1 MAEKRMF
8 SMNVIDSDAFLEMPL
23 STQALYFHLS
33 MRADDDGFLNNA
45 KRIMDMIKANQ
56 NDYDLLLA
64 KSFIIQFPD
73 GICVIKHWRI
83 NNYIRK
89 DRYHETV
96 YTEEKDMLTVK
107 KNGAYSLNS
116 SNSDIGIPDC
126 NHMDTESRVEKNRVE
141 KNRAEE
147 SRQESVAM
155 FNAEKAWNDTF
166 SLYPKKTSAV
176 TAKNVWMDKLI
187 DVIEPNR
194 RDVAV
199 LIYKATKMYLADYE
213 NNNPDDENHRYI
225 PKYSDWLVNDCDYWI
240 SKVEEKQRGGSS

>member
-8 SMNVIDSDAFLEMPL
+8 SNRIIDSDAFLEMPL

-96 YTEEKDMLTVK
+96 YTEEKEMLTVK

-116 SNSDIGIPDC
+116 TNSEIGIPDC
-126 NHMDTESRVEKNRVE
+126 NHVDTESRVDKNRVE
-141 KNRAEE
+141 ENRIEPVTAF
-147 SRQESVAM
+147 AD
-155 FNAEKAWNDTF
+155 FNAEKAWDDTF
-166 SLYPKKTSAV
+166 SLYPKKTGAV
-176 TAKNVWMDKLI
+176 NAKVAWMNKLI
-187 DVIEPNR
+187 PVIEPNR
-194 RDVAV
+194 KDVAL
-199 LIYKATKMYLADYE
+199 LIAGATRMYLKDYE
-213 NNNPDDENHRYI
+213 KKNPDDTNYRFV
-225 PKYSDWLVNDCDYWI
+225 PKYEKWLTEECDYWI
-240 SKVEEKQRGGSS
+240 CEYEKSKRGDDS

>member
-1 MAEKRMF
+1 MF
-8 SMNVIDSDAFLEMPL
+8 STRIIDSDAFLEMPL

-33 MRADDDGFLNNA
+33 MRADDDGLLNNA

-96 YTEEKDMLTVK
+96 YTEEKELLTVK

-116 SNSDIGIPDC
+116 SDSDVGIPEC
-126 NHMDTESRVEKNRVE
+126 NHVETESRVEKNRIEKSREEPVAAFNVE
-141 KNRAEE
+141 
-147 SRQESVAM
+147 Q
-155 FNAEKAWNDTF
+155 AWIDTF
-166 SLYPKKTSAV
+166 ALYPKKSAAV
-176 TAKNVWMDKLI
+176 MAKKVWMDKLLG
-187 DVIEPNR
+187 VIESNR
-194 RDVAV
+194 KDVAM
-199 LIYKATKMYLADYE
+199 LIYHATKMYLDDYDK
-213 NNNPDDENHRYI
+213 NNHDDENHKYI

-240 SKVEEKQRGGSS
+240 SEVEKKQRGDDG